1 MSSSPQDSTN
11 NSDQAN
17 VNHREPVA
25 DHAIIQRETQSN
37 ETTASVE
44 EAIIASTPIYVA
56 GKLRVEF
63 ANKGLEKECEAAA
76 QELSAVTNQSVSPH
90 DYGTI
95 FGYEAG
101 KESNHSAYLSRKT
114 RPYRYLAENAKW
126 VLSVDEQDTYVIEPH
141 SVVELNE
148 FIHFLKQ
155 SEQAGSSSHTLCV
168 IVGEQLGYTESGNE
182 EASVLPKVR
191 CKHMFAFNADAQA
204 IESKL
209 GEAGLNTTTKAI
221 NDLLRL
227 LNVKQNSGN
236 SDLERAKNFLAFRY
250 PDIYAVRA
258 SEAAIHLDTKLNA
271 YQEDKEQEFLRS
283 IDTRIAQSAPGHT
296 LVDVIFHY
304 QRSVSGRQF
313 SYYATVDVSQL
324 FPYLHSPLSDY
335 IPHN

>member
-1 MSSSPQDSTN
+1 MSSSPQNSSSH
-11 NSDQAN
+11 SDQISTTLI
-17 VNHREPVA
+17 EPAPDNAVV
-25 DHAIIQRETQSN
+25 QREAAPS
-37 ETTASVE
+37 ETVAPDE
-44 EAIIASTPIYVA
+44 EMPLAPIAIYVA

-76 QELSAVTNQSVSPH
+76 QELSAITNQSISPH

-101 KESNHSAYLSRKT
+101 KESDDSAYLSRKT

-126 VLSVDEQDTYVIEPH
+126 ILSVDEQDTYVIEPH

-155 SEQAGSSSHTLCV
+155 NESQSNSHNLCV
-168 IVGEQLGYTESGNE
+168 IIGEQFGYTESGNE
-182 EASVLPKVR
+182 EASVLPKVH
-191 CKHMFAFNADAQA
+191 CKHMFSFNADNEAV
-204 IESKL
+204 EKKL
-209 GEAGLNTTTKAI
+209 TGAGINTTSRAI

-227 LNVKQNSGN
+227 LNVKQNRGN
-236 SDLERAKNFLAFRY
+236 TESERAKNFLAFRY
-250 PDIYAVRA
+250 PDIYAIRN
-258 SEAAIHLDTKLNA
+258 SEVIEKSSEHTTAGQTEH
-271 YQEDKEQEFLRS
+271 EFLRR
-283 IDTRIAQSAPGHT
+283 IDTRIAQSAPEHT

-335 IPHN
+335 IPHS

>member
-1 MSSSPQDSTN
+1 MSSSPQGSSN
-11 NSDQAN
+11 NTEQTTIHN
-17 VNHREPVA
+17 EPTLNNTVV
-25 DHAIIQRETQSN
+25 QREALSN
-37 ETTASVE
+37 EDIALIE
-44 EAIIASTPIYVA
+44 EAPITSTPIYVA
-56 GKLRVEF
+56 GQLRVEF
-63 ANKGLEKECEAAA
+63 ANQGLEKECEAAA
-76 QELSAVTNQSVSPH
+76 QELSSVTNQSVSPH

-101 KESNHSAYLSRKT
+101 KESNHAAYLSRKT

-148 FIHFLKQ
+148 FVNFLKQ
-155 SEQAGSSSHTLCV
+155 REQADSNNQTLCV
-168 IVGEQLGYTESGNE
+168 IVGEQLGYTNSGNE
-182 EASVLPKVR
+182 EDSILPKVR
-191 CKHMFAFNADAQA
+191 CKHMFAFNADNQA

-209 GEAGLNTTTKAI
+209 SESGINTTTKAI
-221 NDLLRL
+221 SDLLRL
-227 LNVKQNSGN
+227 LNVKQNNGN
-236 SDLERAKNFLAFRY
+236 TDSERAKNFLAFRY
-250 PDIYAVRA
+250 PDIYAIRT
-258 SEAAIHLDTKLNA
+258 SESVIHLDTKLNT
-271 YQEDKEQEFLRS
+271 YKEDKEQEFLRS